1 MKGLEQLR
9 KKSKPVL
16 VKMAKSLRIKVANSW
31 SRTTLARKILEKQK
45 LSELEEPGTS
55 QKSEP
60 ESDESKRKPDFESL
74 VTEGPKIAPDK
85 LPLDEQGPGGPR
97 EGAGRTSGL
106 TDEKARIERIVKN
119 EVPDPT
125 IKFAFE
131 CLFEGWENAV
141 KVKGLA
147 LSKDETNA
155 IAVPVTNL
163 KEYYFPGLDLSPAIR
178 MWIGL
183 AIGVKSVVQSRIVL
197 IRETRKAEQVKQPEQ
212 PEQPEQPGDEQK
224 T

>member
-1 MKGLEQLR
+1 MKGLEQL
-9 KKSKPVL
+9 KKNSRPVL
-16 VKMAKSLRIKVANSW
+16 VKMAKKLHIKVAVNW
-31 SRTTLARKILEKQK
+31 NKTTLAKKILEKQK
-45 LSELEEPGTS
+45 LSELDETPVQPEPDPDKP
-55 QKSEP
+55 QRKS
-60 ESDESKRKPDFESL
+60 DFETL
-74 VTEGPKIAPDK
+74 ATEGPEIAPES
-85 LPLDEQGPGGPR
+85 PQLDEQGPGGVR
-97 EGAGRTSGL
+97 DDAGRTPGL

-163 KEYYFPGLDLSPAIR
+163 KEYYLPGLDLSPAIR
-178 MWIGL
+178 MWVGL
-183 AIGVKSVVQSRIVL
+183 AIGVKAVVQSRIEL
-197 IRETRKAEQVKQPEQ
+197 IRETRKAEQVKEPE
-212 PEQPEQPGDEQK
+212 P

>member
-9 KKSKPVL
+9 KNSKPVL
-16 VKMAKSLRIKVANSW
+16 AKMAKKLRIKVRVGWNK
-31 SRTTLARKILEKQK
+31 TTLARKILEKQK
-45 LSELEEPGTS
+45 LSELDDSPV
-55 QKSEP
+55 QPEP
-60 ESDESKRKPDFESL
+60 ESDEPKRKPDFESL
-74 VTEGPKIAPDK
+74 ATEGPEIAPES
-85 LPLDEQGPGGPR
+85 PQLDEQGPGGYR
-97 EGAGRTSGL
+97 DGSGRTPGL

-119 EVPDPT
+119 QVPDPT

-147 LSKDETNA
+147 LSKDESDA

-163 KEYYFPGLDLSPAIR
+163 KEYYFPGLDLSPSIR

-183 AIGVKSVVQSRIVL
+183 AIGVKAVVQSRIEL
-197 IRETRKAEQVKQPEQ
+197 IRETRKAEQVTS
-212 PEQPEQPGDEQK
+212 EQPGDEQK

>member
-1 MKGLEQLR
+1 LR
-9 KKSKPVL
+9 TVGAKQRWQKKSL
-16 VKMAKSLRIKVANSW
+16 KSKNCLSLKIRRSSQV
-31 SRTTLARKILEKQK
+31 RTL
-45 LSELEEPGTS
+45 TS
-55 QKSEP
+55 QNASRILRPLPQKAPKSP
-60 ESDESKRKPDFESL
+60 QIRLSWKKK
-74 VTEGPKIAPDK
+74 VQAG
-85 LPLDEQGPGGPR
+85 
-97 EGAGRTSGL
+97 GAGRTAGL

-163 KEYYFPGLDLSPAIR
+163 KEYYLPGLDLSPSIR

-183 AIGVKSVVQSRIVL
+183 AIGVKAVVQSRIEL
-197 IRETRKAEQVKQPEQ
+197 IRETRKAEQVT
-212 PEQPEQPGDEQK
+212 QPEQPGDEQK

>member
-1 MKGLEQLR
+1 MKGLEKLKKRSLPDLR
-9 KKSKPVL
+9 KIAERSG
-16 VKMAKSLRIKVANSW
+16 IKVYMNW
-31 SRTTLARKILEKQK
+31 NRTTLAKKILEKQK
-45 LSELEEPGTS
+45 LDELEESPVQPEPDPG
-55 QKSEP
+55 
-60 ESDESKRKPDFESL
+60 ESKRKPDFETL
-74 VTEGPKIAPDK
+74 ATEGPTEAPES
-85 LPLDEQGPGGPR
+85 PQLDEQGPGGVR
-97 EGAGRTSGL
+97 EGAGRTPGL
-106 TDEKARIERIVKN
+106 SDEKARIERIVKN

-131 CLFEGWENAV
+131 CLFDGWEKAV
-141 KVKGLA
+141 KVKGVA

-183 AIGVKSVVQSRIVL
+183 AIGVKAVVQSRIEL
-197 IRETRKAEQVKQPEQ
+197 IRETRKAEQVT
-212 PEQPEQPGDEQK
+212 QPEQPGDEQK

>member
-9 KKSKPVL
+9 KNSKPVL
-16 VKMAKSLRIKVANSW
+16 VKMAKKLRIKVRVGWNK
-31 SRTTLARKILEKQK
+31 TTLARKILEKQK
-45 LSELEEPGTS
+45 LSELDDSPV
-55 QKSEP
+55 QPEP
-60 ESDESKRKPDFESL
+60 ESDEPKRKPDFESL
-74 VTEGPKIAPDK
+74 ATEGPEIAPES
-85 LPLDEQGPGGPR
+85 PQLDEQGPGGYR
-97 EGAGRTSGL
+97 DGSGRTPGL

-119 EVPDPT
+119 QVPDPT

-131 CLFEGWENAV
+131 CLFDGWEKAV

-147 LSKDETNA
+147 LSKDESDA

-163 KEYYFPGLDLSPAIR
+163 KEYYLPGYDLSPSIR

-183 AIGVKSVVQSRIVL
+183 AIGVKAVVQSRIEL
-197 IRETRKAEQVKQPEQ
+197 IRETRKAEQAK
-212 PEQPEQPGDEQK
+212 QPEQPGDEPK

>member
-9 KKSKPVL
+9 KNSRPVL
-16 VKMAKSLRIKVANSW
+16 VKMAKRLKIKVPKSHSW
-31 SRTTLARKILEKQK
+31 TKEMLAKKILEKQK
-45 LSELEEPGTS
+45 LSELDETPVQPG
-55 QKSEP
+55 P
-60 ESDESKRKPDFESL
+60 ESDKPQRKPDFEVL
-74 VTEGPKIAPDK
+74 ATEGPVIAPDTLQLGK
-85 LPLDEQGPGGPR
+85 EGPGGVR
-97 EGAGRTSGL
+97 DGAGRTPGL

-163 KEYYFPGLDLSPAIR
+163 KEYYFPGFDLSPAIR

-183 AIGVKSVVQSRIVL
+183 AIGIKAVVQSRIEL
-197 IRETRKAEQVKQPEQ
+197 IRETRKAEQVT
-212 PEQPEQPGDEQK
+212 QPEQPGDEQK
-224 T
+224 E